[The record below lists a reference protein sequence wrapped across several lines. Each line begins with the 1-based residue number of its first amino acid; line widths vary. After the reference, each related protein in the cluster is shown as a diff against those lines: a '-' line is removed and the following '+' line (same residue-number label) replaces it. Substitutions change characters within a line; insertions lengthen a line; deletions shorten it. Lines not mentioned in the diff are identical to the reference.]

1 MIEVKF
7 SSHAATVTLK
17 KLYPAEPREVEV
29 KVRMSEGRAIIGLIS
44 SPTFPI
50 QWEITTRGQTL
61 EAICWKWNYFFTL
74 FNLQNLFSHNVTN
87 HRGVNG
93 MPLHVFCFCYFWVS
107 YSVLFE
113 VKKLFASFSLGNWP
127 IFRWI
132 YPLVSLNL
140 GTYLKSWRADQA
152 ADKKIWPS

>member
-1 MIEVKF
+1 MLFPSNSDDWSQIIIPCCNSDFEKI
-7 SSHAATVTLK
+7 
-17 KLYPAEPREVEV
+17 YRAEPREVEV

-87 HRGVNG
+87 HRGVIA
-93 MPLHVFCFCYFWVS
+93 C
-107 YSVLFE
+107 VLFL
-113 VKKLFASFSLGNWP
+113 LFLSEL
-127 IFRWI
+127 
-132 YPLVSLNL
+132 
-140 GTYLKSWRADQA
+140 
-152 ADKKIWPS
+152 

>member
-1 MIEVKF
+1 MIEVKL
-7 SSHAATVTLK
+7 SYHAATVTLK
-17 KLYPAEPREVEV
+17 KLYPVEPREVEV

-74 FNLQNLFSHNVTN
+74 FNLQNLFSPNVAN

-93 MPLHVFCFCYFWVS
+93 MPLQLFCFCYFWVS

-113 VKKLFASFSLGNWP
+113 IKKLFASF
-127 IFRWI
+127 F
-132 YPLVSLNL
+132 
-140 GTYLKSWRADQA
+140 K
-152 ADKKIWPS
+152 